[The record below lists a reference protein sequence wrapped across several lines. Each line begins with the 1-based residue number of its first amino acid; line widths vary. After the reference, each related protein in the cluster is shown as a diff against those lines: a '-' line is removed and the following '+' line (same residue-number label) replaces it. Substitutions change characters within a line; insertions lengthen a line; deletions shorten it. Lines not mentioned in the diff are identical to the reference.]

1 LAKRDFYE
9 VLGVS
14 RSANQDEIKK
24 AYRKAALQYH
34 PDRNPG
40 DKVAEEKFKEA
51 TDAYRILSNGDS
63 RAQYDQFGH
72 AAFEQGGG
80 MGGAGFGGDFSGFED
95 LFGDIFSSFFGG
107 QGGGRSQGHAGR
119 DLRYDLQVEFEEAV
133 FGVEK
138 NISLVR
144 DMACEDCSGSGAAK
158 GSSPE
163 VCQQCGGQGQVAVQQ
178 GFFTIARTCPVCLG
192 KGKIVRTP
200 CATCTGK
207 GTKGVESKIEV
218 KVPAGIDHGQRLKL
232 RGEGEPGSQGGPP
245 GDLYVQ
251 IYVKPHQIF
260 QRQDH
265 ELICEMPITY
275 AAAALGAE
283 IEVPTLEGKANVKIP
298 AGTQSGKTFRLRG
311 KGVPVLGANRRGD
324 LHVKVAVH
332 VPKKLNEEQ
341 RILLEKLRELQGVIP
356 EDANKG
362 FLDKMKEMF
371 RGSP

>member
-9 VLGVS
+9 VLGVAN
-14 RSANQDEIKK
+14 SASQDEIKK

-51 TDAYRILSNGDS
+51 SDAYRVLSNAEA

-72 AAFEQGGG
+72 AAFEQGSG
-80 MGGAGFGGDFSGFED
+80 MGAGGFNGDFSGFED

-107 QGGGRSQGHAGR
+107 QGGGRAGGQAGR
-119 DLRYDLQVEFEEAV
+119 DLRYDLQVEFEEAI
-133 FGVEK
+133 FGVDK
-138 NISLVR
+138 TITLVR
-144 DMACEDCSGSGAAK
+144 DSPCKECAGSGAAK

-192 KGKIVRTP
+192 QGRIIKSP
-200 CATCTGK
+200 CTECSGK
-207 GTKGVESKIEV
+207 GAKGVESKVEV

-232 RGEGEPGSQGGPP
+232 RGEGEAGSQGGPA

-251 IYVKPHQIF
+251 IFVKPHAIF

-283 IEVPTLEGKANVKIP
+283 IDVPTLEGKASVKIP
-298 AGTQSGKTFRLRG
+298 AGTQSGKIFRLRG

-332 VPKKLNEEQ
+332 VPKKLSEDQ
-341 RILLEKLRELQGVIP
+341 RALLEKLREIQGVIP
-356 EDANKG
+356 EEANSG
-362 FLDKMKEMF
+362 FFDKMKEMF
-371 RGSP
+371 RG